1 MVHSLLGG
9 DTTYVNQY
17 DPSQLFPV
25 SRETGRQTLGLST
38 ADLPFEGADIWNAYE
53 FTYLAHDGV
62 PRHLAL
68 RLLIPIQSASL
79 IESKSMKLYLGSFA
93 GSRFESESEV
103 IETIARD
110 LTEALGLNQ
119 TKTETED
126 GQLAPKL
133 DVLVLSDTDLAVP
146 SRPEGWICLD
156 GEIPEQISFDYNPSL
171 LRVASNRAL
180 SEVFYSDGF
189 RSLCPVTG
197 QPDFARI
204 VLGYEGV
211 EVDRA
216 ALLAYLL
223 SYREH
228 GDFAEQVAERLF
240 VDLTRAFSPSALWV
254 RAEFTRRGGIDINT
268 ERFAHCEPSPYQR
281 HPRQ

>member
-171 LRVASNRAL
+171 LRVASNRAV

-240 VDLTRAFSPSALWV
+240 VDLSRAFSPNALWV

>member
-9 DTTYVNQY
+9 GPTYVNQY

-110 LTEALGLNQ
+110 LTEALGFDQ

-171 LRVASNRAL
+171 LRVASNRAV

-240 VDLTRAFSPSALWV
+240 VDLSRAFSPNALWV

>member
-1 MVHSLLGG
+1 MAHSLLGG

-25 SRETGRQTLGLST
+25 SRETGRQTLGLSS
-38 ADLPFEGADIWNAYE
+38 ADLPFEGFDLWNAYE
-53 FTYLAHDGV
+53 FTYLTHDGV
-62 PRHLAL
+62 PRQLAL
-68 RLLIPIQSASL
+68 RLWIPIQSPSL

-110 LTEALGLNQ
+110 LSEALGLGQ
-119 TKTETED
+119 AALETE
-126 GQLAPKL
+126 QAQRPPELVVR
-133 DVLVLSDTDLAVP
+133 VLCDADLAVP

-156 GEIPEQISFDYNPSL
+156 REIPEQITFDYSPSL
-171 LRVASNRAL
+171 LRVASNRAA
-180 SEVFYSDGF
+180 SEVLYSDGF

-204 VLGYEGV
+204 VLGYEGT

-240 VDLTRAFSPSALWV
+240 VDLARAFSPSALWV

-268 ERFAHCEPSPYQR
+268 ERFAHCEPWPYQR

>member
-171 LRVASNRAL
+171 LRVASNRAV

-240 VDLTRAFSPSALWV
+240 VDLTRAFSPNALWV

>member
-103 IETIARD
+103 IETIAHD
-110 LTEALGLNQ
+110 LTEALGLDQ
-119 TKTETED
+119 TKTEIED

-171 LRVASNRAL
+171 LRVASNRAV

-240 VDLTRAFSPSALWV
+240 VDLSRAFSPNALWV

>member
-240 VDLTRAFSPSALWV
+240 VDLSRAFSPNALWV

>member
-1 MVHSLLGG
+1 
-9 DTTYVNQY
+9 
-17 DPSQLFPV
+17 
-25 SRETGRQTLGLST
+25 
-38 ADLPFEGADIWNAYE
+38 
-53 FTYLAHDGV
+53 
-62 PRHLAL
+62 
-68 RLLIPIQSASL
+68 
-79 IESKSMKLYLGSFA
+79 
-93 GSRFESESEV
+93 
-103 IETIARD
+103 
-110 LTEALGLNQ
+110 
-119 TKTETED
+119 
-126 GQLAPKL
+126 
-133 DVLVLSDTDLAVP
+133 
-146 SRPEGWICLD
+146 
-156 GEIPEQISFDYNPSL
+156 
-171 LRVASNRAL
+171 LRVASNRAA
-180 SEVFYSDGF
+180 SEVLYSDGF

-240 VDLTRAFSPSALWV
+240 VDLMRAFSPSALWV

>member
-171 LRVASNRAL
+171 LRVASNRAV

-204 VLGYEGV
+204 VLGYEGI

-240 VDLTRAFSPSALWV
+240 VDLMRAFSPSALWV